1 MAAGFLT
8 PLVVDLQM
16 HLPSPLE
23 HQGFLQFDERGGEDE
38 QRPGE
43 LAMRVGEGEQDS
55 PEGRGWSAT
64 GEGCIQRGISPSP
77 IATSGAASCQ
87 DWRQSGRDWLEA
99 FRRVGM

>member
-23 HQGFLQFDERGGEDE
+23 HQGFLQIDERAGEDE
-38 QRPGE
+38 QRPSE

-55 PEGRGWSAT
+55 PEGGGWSAA
-64 GEGCIQRGISPSP
+64 GEGCMQRGISPSLV
-77 IATSGAASCQ
+77 ATSDAASCR
-87 DWRQSGRDWLEA
+87 DWRQLGRDWLEVT
-99 FRRVGM
+99 RRVGM